1 MQSTPLT
8 KRQLHTTH
16 VGTAST
22 VKGLWYT
29 DSPILRPDGYAMLM
43 IPNKGETTVHGY
55 HHPGDI
61 AVRMHELLAS
71 RGLVYVCPLLWVCLV
86 VFAVTQIRVTPE
98 TPTPR
103 MPWENCHEVP
113 AKSSH
118 MCCVELPL
126 KGVLSTRLG
135 SKRSLLAVFFK
146 IMMMKIFMTKMK
158 VMIMN
163 ILLK

>member
-1 MQSTPLT
+1 
-8 KRQLHTTH
+8 
-16 VGTAST
+16 
-22 VKGLWYT
+22 
-29 DSPILRPDGYAMLM
+29 
-43 IPNKGETTVHGY
+43 
-55 HHPGDI
+55 
-61 AVRMHELLAS
+61 
-71 RGLVYVCPLLWVCLV
+71 
-86 VFAVTQIRVTPE
+86 
-98 TPTPR
+98 
-103 MPWENCHEVP
+103 
-113 AKSSH
+113 